1 MESRDRMNLP
11 NKITMARIFLSVL
24 LLVMLLVPPYS
35 LGLHYSNWTMG
46 SIQIDPKYIIA
57 GIIFLIA
64 SSSDFIDGY
73 LARKN
78 NMVTD
83 FGKVMDAIADKLLVN
98 GVLIILACDGMISV
112 VIPVVII
119 SRDIVVDSCKMISGQ
134 NGKVVAA
141 SILGKIKTICMMSGL
156 TLTMFYNLP
165 FELVGFPVADILLIT
180 AVVLSVISGAEY
192 FYGVKD
198 ILFPKEE
205 KQAKSK

>member
-1 MESRDRMNLP
+1 MNLP
-11 NKITMARIFLSVL
+11 NKITLTRIVLSVL
-24 LLVMLLVPPYS
+24 LLIMLLMPWYN
-35 LGLHYSNWTMG
+35 LGVEFPVYQVATITVNL
-46 SIQIDPKYIIA
+46 KYIIA

-64 SSSDFIDGY
+64 STSDFLDGY

-98 GVLIILACDGMISV
+98 GLLIILAYDRIISI

-141 SILGKIKTICMMSGL
+141 SIMGKLKTICMMSGL

-165 FELVGFPVADILLIT
+165 FELIGLPVADILLIA
-180 AVVLSVISGAEY
+180 AVILSVISGAQY
-192 FYGVKD
+192 FYGVRD
-198 ILFPKEE
+198 ILFPK
-205 KQAKSK
+205 KSK